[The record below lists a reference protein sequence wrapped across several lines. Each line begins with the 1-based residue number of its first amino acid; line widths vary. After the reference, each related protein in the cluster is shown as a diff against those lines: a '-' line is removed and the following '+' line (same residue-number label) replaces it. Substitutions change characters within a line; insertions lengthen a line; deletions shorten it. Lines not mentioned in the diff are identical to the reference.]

1 MFCRVYMVF
10 LNIAETLNDVTRPDD
25 SGAIVDSLMAGQG
38 DAVLDTDD
46 IDYETEHDSRKRHV
60 AMQDPVHTVVLK
72 DYVQSQV
79 KISFFFE
86 VHAITLHKMF
96 CAILLKNTL

>member
-1 MFCRVYMVF
+1 MLLADQYFSPIPFAGHRLSCSF
-10 LNIAETLNDVTRPDD
+10 KSFAWNSSLNTL
-25 SGAIVDSLMAGQG
+25 QG

-72 DYVQSQV
+72 DYVQNQV
-79 KISFFFE
+79 R
-86 VHAITLHKMF
+86 
-96 CAILLKNTL
+96 KNFSLIKLFLVASLA